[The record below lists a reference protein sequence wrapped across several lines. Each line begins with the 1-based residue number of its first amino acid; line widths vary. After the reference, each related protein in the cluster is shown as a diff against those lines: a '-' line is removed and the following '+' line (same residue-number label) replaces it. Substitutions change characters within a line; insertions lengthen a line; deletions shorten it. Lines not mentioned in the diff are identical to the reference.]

1 MMTKNGSE
9 RKTDLKE
16 ILNAVDPNNHAD
28 MIATLQEIVI
38 ELDKVLTQQHKRMLH
53 MVSSSNNNT
62 EYFIGI
68 FKSLGVEFFNA
79 SEEKEKL
86 N

>member
-1 MMTKNGSE
+1 MTKNGSE